1 MPREHGRNLPISSQ
15 HLRGS
20 ARAGA
25 NLGASCT
32 KMSLMKTLRD
42 EAIGLRTQDL
52 GAQPDRD
59 RKL

>member
-1 MPREHGRNLPISSQ
+1 M
-15 HLRGS
+15 RGS